1 MRLATGGLVVL
12 LGAIVAATIATSA
25 PGQRAGLCGS
35 TLRDLQTLSD
45 PGRTLIFF
53 RPQPTTI
60 AAINRRP
67 TPSPT
72 PTVRTR
78 GFARHVWR
86 VAAQITQYRLD
97 ADGAIHLVLYDAN
110 DYMIAEMP
118 SPDCLSATTRDRETI
133 AETRRTFET
142 RCGMATSSWRSLGAV
157 VSISGVGLW
166 DYPRGQKGH
175 ARNYAELSPVT
186 GIRFVA
192 GCA

>member
-1 MRLATGGLVVL
+1 MRLTTGGLVVVL
-12 LGAIVAATIATSA
+12 SVIVAASTAVSATA
-25 PGQRAGLCGS
+25 REAGACGS
-35 TLRDLQTLSD
+35 PLRDLKTLSD
-45 PGRTLIFF
+45 PGRGLVFF

-67 TPSPT
+67 MPSPT
-72 PTVRTR
+72 PTIRTR
-78 GFARHVWR
+78 GFERHVWR

-97 ADGAIHLVLYDAN
+97 DDGAIQLILFDAR

-118 SPDCLSATTRDRETI
+118 PSLCLAKGTRNRQEVVE
-133 AETRRTFET
+133 ARHTFET
-142 RCGMATSSWRSLGAV
+142 RCGPATPNWRSLGAV

-166 DYPRGQKGH
+166 DYPRGQRGH

-186 GIRFVA
+186 SIRFVA

>member
-12 LGAIVAATIATSA
+12 LGAIVAATTATSA
-25 PGQRAGLCGS
+25 PGTRAGVCGS
-35 TLRDLQTLSD
+35 LRDLETLSD
-45 PGRTLIFF
+45 RGSSLIFF

-60 AAINRRP
+60 AAINRRQIP
-67 TPSPT
+67 LPT

-97 ADGAIHLVLYDAN
+97 PDGAIHLILYDAN
-110 DYMIAEMP
+110 NYMIAEMP
-118 SPDCLSATTRDRETI
+118 STACLSAASRSRQTI

-142 RCGMATSSWRSLGAV
+142 RCGVAAPNWRSLGAV
-157 VSISGVGLW
+157 VSISGVGMW
-166 DYPRGQKGH
+166 DYPRGQRGH

>member
-12 LGAIVAATIATSA
+12 LGAIVATTTATSA
-25 PGQRAGLCGS
+25 PGRKLGVCGS
-35 TLRDLQTLSD
+35 SLRDLKTLSD

-67 TPSPT
+67 MPSPT

-86 VAAQITQYRLD
+86 VAAQITQYKLD
-97 ADGAIHLVLYDAN
+97 ADGAVHLILFDAN

-118 SPDCLSATTRDRETI
+118 SPLCLSATTRDRDAI
-133 AETRRTFET
+133 VAVRRTFEA
-142 RCGMATSSWRSLGAV
+142 RCGAATPNWRNLGAV
-157 VSISGVGLW
+157 VSITGVGFW
-166 DYPRGQKGH
+166 DYPHGQRGH

-186 GIRFVA
+186 DIRFVA